1 MKKILITATG
11 ILLSSLLFVSCS
23 ATHGVETDT
32 KTVDFTHFKEMPLKK
47 VHKLIVQAGEEDGWR
62 MTEFK
67 ENEVIAE
74 KTEDGKTKAVT
85 VDFAEDYFN
94 LDPNDSDLQNAIEDK
109 LGL

>member
-23 ATHGVETDT
+23 TTNGVDVDT

-47 VHKLIVQAGEEDGWR
+47 VHKLIVKAGEEDGWR

-67 ENEVIAE
+67 ENELIAE
-74 KTEDGKTKAVT
+74 KTENGQTKAVT
-85 VDFAEDYFN
+85 IDFAEDYFN
-94 LDPNDSDLQNAIEDK
+94 LDPHDSDLQNAIENK
-109 LGL
+109 LEL